1 MHIETNK
8 HGRVE
13 LNMSAKEAL
22 ELIQKLSAAVIKSG
36 ELKNMPGY
44 FTDGCTVE
52 YSEGKAVVGRVTF
65 RVGEQ

>member
-8 HGRVE
+8 FGRVE

-22 ELIQKLSAAVIKSG
+22 ELIQNLQAAVAKSS
-36 ELKNMPGY
+36 ELKNVPGY

-52 YSEGKAVVGRVTF
+52 CNEGKTVVGRVTF